1 MRILFVIQSVGSAT
15 SGFTQAQGI
24 TLFTQWV
31 SEHEAPISV
40 RCRSEW
46 GSNGDDSD
54 KRFVCNNGEWG
65 YLGRNH
71 VSPLEMG
78 MTGGVGVS
86 GDRQFASETGTAGE
100 GQTRPGAKGL
110 KLNF

>member
-15 SGFTQAQGI
+15 SGCTQAQGI

-86 GDRQFASETGTAGE
+86 GIASLPRKLGRRVRDKQDRVQRG
-100 GQTRPGAKGL
+100 
-110 KLNF
+110 